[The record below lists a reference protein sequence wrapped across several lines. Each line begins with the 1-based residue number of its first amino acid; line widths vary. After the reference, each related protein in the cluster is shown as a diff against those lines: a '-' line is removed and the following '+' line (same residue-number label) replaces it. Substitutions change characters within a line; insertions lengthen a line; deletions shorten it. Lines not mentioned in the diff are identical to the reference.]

1 MLYKTTKYNT
11 YFGENFKL
19 FDSLQFIAEVTQHI
33 PPKNKQY
40 IRRYGL
46 YSSKTR
52 GHWEQKDFCVRL
64 APQGWKEKHLD
75 NVEAEEVIT
84 EEKCE
89 CSLEEKEQKYACL
102 CPPG

>member
-1 MLYKTTKYNT
+1 M
-11 YFGENFKL
+11 
-19 FDSLQFIAEVTQHI
+19 AEVTQHI

-52 GHWEQKDFCVRL
+52 GHWEQKDFCVSL
-64 APQGWKEKHLD
+64 APQGWKEKHLA

-84 EEKCE
+84 EKM
-89 CSLEEKEQKYACL
+89 
-102 CPPG
+102 